1 VIYIVTSKQ
10 IFYVMMLRNEFKLNA
25 VRYQMQCDCARTC
38 QLDLLCLERQGTDS
52 SSERC
57 GRRGT
62 GVVVSTLVVYVR
74 GQLQQPCNAVTS
86 SQQSPIHGCSQG
98 TRTQNIFFI
107 LFGRK
112 FVTVSQLTT
121 NFIHH
126 QQLLTNKIKQ

>member
-1 VIYIVTSKQ
+1 MSLSLTQSDIKCSATVRAPVNWTYFASSARAQ
-10 IFYVMMLRNEFKLNA
+10 IPA
-25 VRYQMQCDCARTC
+25 ARGA
-38 QLDLLCLERQGTDS
+38 DAEVPVWSSVHWLCMS
-52 SSERC
+52 
-57 GRRGT
+57 
-62 GVVVSTLVVYVR
+62 VVS
-74 GQLQQPCNAVTS
+74 CSNHVTQ